1 MGISPCPVIKIIGMR
16 TPLCDSLCWRF
27 RPLIPGNRTSRTRQ
41 LGTSGRL
48 VPRNSAAGQNHFVCL
63 TKIERQTQRGIG
75 EGNRKR
81 DGQGNGKRT
90 EGTGKRSE
98 EHTSELQSRGHL
110 VCRLLLEKKKNIEK
124 SSAHENDRPRNHYRC
139 QRSQRKT

>member
-90 EGTGKRSE
+90 EGTGKPAPPRRDRKS
-98 EHTSELQSRGHL
+98 T
-110 VCRLLLEKKKNIEK
+110 RLNSSHVAISYAVFCLKKK
-124 SSAHENDRPRNHYRC
+124 
-139 QRSQRKT
+139 KTNTPP